1 MLAGLMII
9 LATFLWALD
18 TLIRYPLIHQ
28 GFSAQSM
35 VFIEHL
41 VLFALFFPRLYKS
54 RFRFWHEQVSTLF
67 YFLII
72 GGLGSAIATVSFTK
86 AFSLVNPS
94 LVILLQ
100 KLQPIVAITLARI
113 FLEEKIKRGFLPW
126 AVVALVGSLLISYN
140 DIFPH
145 LSSLDFSAP
154 LLSKGALAGYLLALL
169 AVFSW
174 ASATVFGKKLTAKG
188 FSTQEIMGG
197 RFFFGLLVIIPMVS
211 FQKSTLWGSFGLF
224 DTVAKIL
231 LMISLSGLLGMF
243 FYYKGLKSISARVAA
258 LLELFFPL
266 FAVSLNWI
274 FLGHYLEITQIIGA
288 FMLLLSSVVIQWK
301 QY

>member
-1 MLAGLMII
+1 
-9 LATFLWALD
+9 
-18 TLIRYPLIHQ
+18 
-28 GFSAQSM
+28 M

-41 VLFALFFPRLYKS
+41 ILFALFFPRLYKS
-54 RFRFWHEQVSTLF
+54 RFKFWNEQVSTLF
-67 YFLII
+67 YFVIV

-94 LVILLQ
+94 LVILFQ

-113 FLEEKIKRGFLPW
+113 FLAEKIKRGFIPW
-126 AVVALVGSLLISYN
+126 AVVALCGSFLISYE
-140 DIFPH
+140 DIFST
-145 LSSLDFSAP
+145 LMNFDFSGP
-154 LLSKGALAGYLLALL
+154 ILSKGALVGYFLTLL

-211 FQKSTLWGSFGLF
+211 FQKQVLWGEFELL
-224 DTVAKIL
+224 DTLAKIL
-231 LMISLSGLLGMF
+231 LMVVLSGLLGMY
-243 FYYKGLKSISARVAA
+243 FYYKGLKSTTARVAA

-266 FAVSLNWI
+266 FAIVLNWV
-274 FLGHYLEITQIIGA
+274 FLGHFLEPVQMLGA

-301 QY
+301 QF